1 MLLLADI
8 KDWLKTVYDADHYYT
23 GKLDNKK
30 TKSIGVYQRS
40 SYGPKRVGVGGGKK
54 YEIKNISVL
63 VHWNENSKETEI
75 AAIELFEKLETMRQ
89 FKIGDTFVYYLSM
102 QVNEPVDVGTDD
114 NGIYERVIWFDVYYE
129 RS

>member
-1 MLLLADI
+1 
-8 KDWLKTVYDADHYYT
+8 
-23 GKLDNKK
+23 
-30 TKSIGVYQRS
+30 
-40 SYGPKRVGVGGGKK
+40 
-54 YEIKNISVL
+54 VL

>member
-54 YEIKNISVL
+54 HEIKNISVL